1 MIQVW
6 WHKVSE
12 TLTSWHSKIWS
23 SLANRTSSPIR
34 NPNPKNCRES
44 EDPCFFFH
52 MWDPI
57 RSFSRTLSDIIISHT
72 FTKKLPNNWGDG
84 WSVTFLTPPCNAAW
98 YESSSPRCYKLQ
110 ILNKYVFLRLIAHNN
125 LSAQHLVLVTP
136 LKINMKHNS
145 LEVCLEDHV
154 PFYLNGWWVP
164 VGSFRRENLPG
175 VFTSYSDLTYGMP
188 NHFPWSSFWSKK
200 NPISNSICQQKF
212 GICFWI
218 KLDLAAI
225 IF

>member
-1 MIQVW
+1 MNLHLQDATNYKYW
-6 WHKVSE
+6 
-12 TLTSWHSKIWS
+12 T
-23 SLANRTSSPIR
+23 NTSS
-34 NPNPKNCRES
+34 
-44 EDPCFFFH
+44 
-52 MWDPI
+52 WDW
-57 RSFSRTLSDIIISHT
+57 LLIIIFPWCLLAGSMQ
-72 FTKKLPNNWGDG
+72 TK
-84 WSVTFLTPPCNAAW
+84 
-98 YESSSPRCYKLQ
+98 
-110 ILNKYVFLRLIAHNN
+110 LRYMFF